1 MKQTFYI
8 LKNNSGSDGTYL
20 LNGEYKTIFPGER
33 IDLKNRPTNMTSNIT
48 LSIYKKEVSDSPI
61 LNLKPRTVTKD
72 ELKKNH
78 R

>member
-33 IDLKNRPTNMTSNIT
+33 IDLKSKPTNITSNVTI
-48 LSIYKKEVSDSPI
+48 SIYKKQVEESPI
-61 LNLKPRTVTKD
+61 LNLKPRTVTKV
-72 ELKKNH
+72 EPRK
-78 R
+78 RSQ

>member
-33 IDLKNRPTNMTSNIT
+33 IDLENRPTNITSNVII
-48 LSIYKKEVSDSPI
+48 SIFRKDIKED
-61 LNLKPRTVTKD
+61 
-72 ELKKNH
+72 
-78 R
+78 

>member
-20 LNGEYKTIFPGER
+20 LNGEYKTIFSGER

-48 LSIYKKEVSDSPI
+48 ISIYKKEVSDSPI
-61 LNLKPRTVTKD
+61 LNLKPKTVTKA
-72 ELKKNH
+72 EPKKKSQ
-78 R
+78 

>member
-33 IDLKNRPTNMTSNIT
+33 IDLKSRPTNMTSNIT
-48 LSIYKKEVSDSPI
+48 LSIYRKETEPTPI
-61 LNLKPRTVTKD
+61 LNLKPKTIKA
-72 ELKKNH
+72 EPKKKSQ
-78 R
+78 

>member
-61 LNLKPRTVTKD
+61 LNLKPKTIKV
-72 ELKKNH
+72 EQKKKSQ
-78 R
+78 

>member
-8 LKNNSGSDGTYL
+8 LKNNSSSDGTYL

-48 LSIYKKEVSDSPI
+48 ISIYKKEVSDSPI
-61 LNLKPRTVTKD
+61 LNLKPKTVKA
-72 ELKKNH
+72 EPKKKSQ
-78 R
+78 